1 MRDRSDAIRPKKSRT
16 QILTAGTVQNTIKI
30 CFIQPPLK
38 VKRGSH
44 ATTRCLSM
52 EDNKKR
58 MNSHMPAVYKH
69 LERPTPFI
77 RLLLLLFRW

>member
-16 QILTAGTVQNTIKI
+16 QILTAVQNTIKI

-52 EDNKKR
+52 KDNNKR

-77 RLLLLLFRW
+77 RLLFRW